1 MKRLLSAALIAAM
14 AFGTAS
20 FAADRPVGPETGQA
34 RSGQDGSGPRDGE
47 PDSPDNGIEITPPVL
62 TENGFMPAPD
72 SCWFWWRCQ

>member
-34 RSGQDGSGPRDGE
+34 RTSDPENRPRE
-47 PDSPDNGIEITPPVL
+47 PDQPTPHGGVNPN
-62 TENGFMPAPD
+62 ERPFMPAPD